1 MRHDRSG
8 DGDHLRQGQR
18 RGAGEEGVLAAGS
31 TRGHARWC
39 EEEGYEVLEEV
50 ADPGHSGAYLERPGL
65 DRLRDLVAAGGVSA
79 VVVQD
84 RDRLAREPAY
94 VYLLKKE
101 FEEYGTRLVA
111 LNARGDGSPEGE
123 LTDDMLD
130 QIAKYERA
138 KIAQR
143 TRRGLDRKVAEGKLI
158 RGNKA
163 PYGFTY
169 DERGETLF
177 VSEPEMGVVRQVFR
191 AVGAEGISLG
201 EVARR
206 LNDQGVPS
214 PTGGKWSRQ
223 TVRYLVLN
231 ELGRPL
237 SAGEVAAS
245 GLVRAE
251 VARDLVEEGVYG
263 LWTWNKMQVRRWRE
277 RTEDGGYRDRVR
289 NEERPREKWRA
300 APVTL
305 RGAGLAP
312 QLVEAARER
321 LAENKPRRPANTLRF
336 WELGGGIVWCAVCK
350 KRFSTNTPHEKGK
363 PRFYYR
369 CYRRHKDGLDACS
382 NSCHMPAEVMEEAV
396 WRAVHRLITD
406 PDRLRR
412 QYQEHIDRQISR
424 LRGNP
429 EREARVLV
437 GRLQKLEQRRSRFID
452 LAGDGTI
459 TREDLRTKLAEVDGQ
474 RAEFQKA
481 LRETQGRQQT
491 IKALE
496 FERDHNLELQ
506 ELHGGRYATA
516 SPRDRH
522 RIYQA
527 LQLRVV
533 VDEDRTILLT
543 GIFSPSLLLTEMIKD
558 PPVDPSKPV
567 PKVPNDMVVV
577 TLTSAVPC
585 TS

>member
-1 MRHDRSG
+1 
-8 DGDHLRQGQR
+8 
-18 RGAGEEGVLAAGS
+18 
-31 TRGHARWC
+31 
-39 EEEGYEVLEEV
+39 
-50 ADPGHSGAYLERPGL
+50 
-65 DRLRDLVAAGGVSA
+65 
-79 VVVQD
+79 
-84 RDRLAREPAY
+84 
-94 VYLLKKE
+94 
-101 FEEYGTRLVA
+101 
-111 LNARGDGSPEGE
+111 
-123 LTDDMLD
+123 
-130 QIAKYERA
+130 
-138 KIAQR
+138 
-143 TRRGLDRKVAEGKLI
+143 
-158 RGNKA
+158 
-163 PYGFTY
+163 
-169 DERGETLF
+169 
-177 VSEPEMGVVRQVFR
+177 
-191 AVGAEGISLG
+191 
-201 EVARR
+201 
-206 LNDQGVPS
+206 
-214 PTGGKWSRQ
+214 
-223 TVRYLVLN
+223 
-231 ELGRPL
+231 
-237 SAGEVAAS
+237 
-245 GLVRAE
+245 
-251 VARDLVEEGVYG
+251 
-263 LWTWNKMQVRRWRE
+263 
-277 RTEDGGYRDRVR
+277 
-289 NEERPREKWRA
+289 
-300 APVTL
+300 
-305 RGAGLAP
+305 
-312 QLVEAARER
+312 
-321 LAENKPRRPANTLRF
+321 
-336 WELGGGIVWCAVCK
+336 
-350 KRFSTNTPHEKGK
+350 
-363 PRFYYR
+363 
-369 CYRRHKDGLDACS
+369 
-382 NSCHMPAEVMEEAV
+382 MPAEVMEEAV